1 MRKLWGAVLL
11 HTTPCWY
18 KSQTELQKR
27 TFPGYVLTFATYG
40 QSRPESNVSADE
52 LNPSV
57 LFRVRKI
64 GPDATIYLTPVSF
77 SQTISIEC
85 RQCHQQFESE
95 LWVIVDRE
103 ERPDLWARCLNGEI
117 HVFPCES
124 GHFVAGSAPLM
135 LHSAELQCV
144 VFCPPSGLSEEKEN
158 EIADQLM
165 ERLLKAIP
173 MSQRQDYLSNLII
186 AQPID
191 LLPELISR
199 LEASFH
205 QR

>member
-1 MRKLWGAVLL
+1 
-11 HTTPCWY
+11 
-18 KSQTELQKR
+18 
-27 TFPGYVLTFATYG
+27 
-40 QSRPESNVSADE
+40 
-52 LNPSV
+52 
-57 LFRVRKI
+57 
-64 GPDATIYLTPVSF
+64 
-77 SQTISIEC
+77 
-85 RQCHQQFESE
+85 
-95 LWVIVDRE
+95 
-103 ERPDLWARCLNGEI
+103 
-117 HVFPCES
+117 
-124 GHFVAGSAPLM
+124 M

-144 VFCPPSGLSEEKEN
+144 VFCPPSDLSEEKEN